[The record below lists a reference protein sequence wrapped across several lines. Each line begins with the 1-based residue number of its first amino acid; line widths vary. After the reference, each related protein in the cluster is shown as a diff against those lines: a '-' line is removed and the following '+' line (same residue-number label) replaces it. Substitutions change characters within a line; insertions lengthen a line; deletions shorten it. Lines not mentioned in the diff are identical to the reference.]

1 MFFGQYEHT
10 IDEKGRITIPARFRE
25 TLENGAYLTR
35 GFDKNLILLTKDAF
49 EKISHRINQL
59 SITDPNARRLFRLI
73 YSSANEVEFDK
84 IGRIL
89 IQGFLREAAN
99 LDSAAVVVG
108 AGNYIEIWN
117 PEYWNQHMLELEDTE
132 ANNQRFAPLEL
143 TVE

>member
-10 IDEKGRITIPARFRE
+10 IDEKGRITIPARFRG

-35 GFDKNLILLTKDAF
+35 GFDKNLILLTRDAF
-49 EKISHRINQL
+49 EKISRSINQL
-59 SITDPNARRLFRLI
+59 SITDPNTRLLLRLI

-89 IQGFLREAAN
+89 IQGFLKQAAN
-99 LDSAAVVVG
+99 LESAAVVVG

-117 PEYWNQHMLELEDTE
+117 PESWNQHMLELEDTE

>member
-10 IDEKGRITIPARFRE
+10 IDEKGRITIPARFRA

-35 GFDKNLILLTKDAF
+35 GFDKNLILLTRDSF
-49 EKISHRINQL
+49 EKISRSINQL
-59 SITDPNARRLFRLI
+59 SITDPNTRQLFRLI

-89 IQGFLREAAN
+89 IQGFLKQAAN
-99 LDSAAVVVG
+99 LESAAVVVG

-117 PEYWNQHMLELEDTE
+117 PESWNKHMLELEDTE